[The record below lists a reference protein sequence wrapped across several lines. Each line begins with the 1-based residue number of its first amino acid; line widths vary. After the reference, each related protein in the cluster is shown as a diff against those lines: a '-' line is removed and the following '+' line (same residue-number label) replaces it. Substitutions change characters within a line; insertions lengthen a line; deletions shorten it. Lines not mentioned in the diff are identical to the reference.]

1 MRKLD
6 AMLATGC
13 GQQLTVDHMGEDF
26 DGDGKSS
33 AWEKLCFWIIAGF
46 ISISALSQTP
56 LV

>member
-1 MRKLD
+1 
-6 AMLATGC
+6 
-13 GQQLTVDHMGEDF
+13 MGEDF